1 MNSISQSQ
9 FFNEETLVQQAING
23 DLEAFNQLVLAY
35 QNLAYHHAYAMLGDA
50 DLAEDAAQDSFIRA
64 FQAISGFR
72 GGSLRGWLLKIVTNS
87 AYDLLRRSFR
97 HPSQPLFP
105 EDEDGEEIE
114 SPRWL
119 EDPEASVQKIA
130 EQNELSNELYKAI
143 DSLPD
148 VYRSIITLIDLYE
161 LDYSEAAQALQVPIG
176 TVKSRLAR
184 ARLRMKEKLLS
195 DPASCGSFD
204 TANLCLAV

>member
-1 MNSISQSQ
+1 MSSISQSQ
-9 FFNEETLVQQAING
+9 LFHEETLVQQAVSG

-35 QNLAYHHAYAMLGDA
+35 QNLAYHHAFALLGDR
-50 DLAEDAAQDSFIRA
+50 DLAEDATQDSFIRA
-64 FQAISGFR
+64 FQAIHGFR

-87 AYDLLRRSFR
+87 AYDLLRRSYR

-105 EDEDGEEIE
+105 EDENGEDIE

-119 EDPEASVQKIA
+119 EDPQASVQRIA
-130 EQNELSNELYKAI
+130 EQNELSKDIYKAI

-148 VYRSIITLIDLYE
+148 VYRTVITLIDLYE
-161 LDYSEAAQALQVPIG
+161 FDYTEAAEALQVPIG

-184 ARLRMKEKLLS
+184 ARLRMKEKLLN
-195 DPASCGSFD
+195 DPAVCGTFGAS
-204 TANLCLAV
+204 NLCLAV

>member
-1 MNSISQSQ
+1 MSSISQSQ
-9 FFNEETLVQQAING
+9 LLHEETLVQQAVNG

-35 QNLAYHHAYAMLGDA
+35 QNLAYHHAFALLGDR
-50 DLAEDAAQDSFIRA
+50 DLAEDATQDSFIRA
-64 FQAISGFR
+64 FQAMQGFR

-87 AYDLLRRSFR
+87 AYDLLRRSYR

-105 EDEDGEEIE
+105 EDENGENIE

-119 EDPEASVQKIA
+119 EDPQASIPRIA
-130 EQNELSNELYKAI
+130 EQNELSKDLYKAI

-148 VYRSIITLIDLYE
+148 VYRTVITLIDLYE
-161 LDYSEAAQALQVPIG
+161 FDYTEAAEALQVPIG

-195 DPASCGSFD
+195 DPAVCGTFGAS
-204 TANLCLAV
+204 NLCLAI